1 MGIKAILLSL
11 FLIMTP
17 IMVKQETLILLLDMS
32 DSMSSYSLTVQF
44 TAYANVLDD
53 MRGKL
58 RNTRIIAVAFGRHP
72 VLISDGNVGN
82 AVDVFTYLS
91 DPENRSTFV
100 IDRSGTCI
108 MSAMKSVEKLVPSM
122 QHPIV
127 MDISGDGLENCE
139 NGIRDLSRKFLYDY
153 GIIINS
159 LPIAGQDSPLFKFY
173 DEQVTTGL
181 TIPALTIDNFEKA
194 LYVKLNLEIAMLGIK

>member
-1 MGIKAILLSL
+1 
-11 FLIMTP
+11 
-17 IMVKQETLILLLDMS
+17 MS
-32 DSMSSYSLTVQF
+32 AYSLTVQF

-58 RNTRIIAVAFGRHP
+58 RNTRIVAIAFGREP
-72 VLISDGNVGN
+72 VIVSDGNVDD
-82 AVDVFTYLS
+82 AIKVFTYLTDS
-91 DPENRSTFV
+91 QNRGKLV

-108 MSAMKSVEKLVPSM
+108 KLAMEYVERMIPDM
-122 QHPIV
+122 EHPIV

-139 NGIRDLSRKFLYDY
+139 KGIRDLSRKFLYDY
-153 GIIINS
+153 GVIINS
-159 LPIAGQDSPLFKFY
+159 LPIAGYDSPLFQFY
-173 DEQVTTGL
+173 DNEVTTGL